1 MTVTIRRARG
11 DDLDFLT
18 EVVVLA
24 SRSHLPRGVW
34 DIMFQDDEAL
44 SRRIVRTILATE
56 QPSWCRREN
65 FLVAEVDGQ
74 PAAALSGYWD
84 GWPGMVAPEAAITQA
99 ATACGLG
106 EREIGQ
112 AFERLVPFLTCIP
125 EDLGHPWIVEWVATL
140 APFRR
145 QGLVDRLLAEVL
157 GEGRRQGQPLAQ
169 IMILIG
175 NLPARR
181 AYERAGFVRRDERRT
196 DEFAASVGCPGLMRF
211 TMPL

>member
-1 MTVTIRRARG
+1 MSTTIRPARR
-11 DDLDFLT
+11 DDLDFLV

-34 DIMFQDDEAL
+34 DIMFPDDEAL
-44 SRRIVRTILATE
+44 GRRIVLTILAADE
-56 QPSWCRREN
+56 PSWCQHEN

-74 PAAALSGYWD
+74 AAAALSGYWD
-84 GWPGMVAPEAAITQA
+84 GRVGMVDPAKAITQA
-99 ATACGLG
+99 ATACGVG
-106 EREIGQ
+106 EAEIGR
-112 AFERLVPFLTCIP
+112 AFERLMPFLTCMP

-157 GEGRRQGQPLAQ
+157 EQGRRQGHALAQ

-181 AYERAGFVRRDERRT
+181 AYERAGFVRRDEQRT

>member
-1 MTVTIRRARG
+1 MNVRIRPAQAG
-11 DDLDFLT
+11 DLDFLT

-24 SRSHLPRGVW
+24 SRSHLARGVW
-34 DIMFQDDEAL
+34 DIMFPDDEAL
-44 SRRIVRTILATE
+44 GRRIVRTILAGA

-84 GWPGMVAPEAAITQA
+84 GWPGMVAPEIAITQA

-106 EREIGQ
+106 EHEIGQ
-112 AFERLVPFLTCIP
+112 AFERLGPFLTCIP

-145 QGLVDRLLAEVL
+145 QGLVDRLLADVL
-157 GEGRRQGQPLAQ
+157 AAGREQGHPLAQ

-181 AYERAGFVRRDERRT
+181 AYERGGFVLRDERRT
-196 DEFAASVGCPGLMRF
+196 DEFEASVGCPGLMRF